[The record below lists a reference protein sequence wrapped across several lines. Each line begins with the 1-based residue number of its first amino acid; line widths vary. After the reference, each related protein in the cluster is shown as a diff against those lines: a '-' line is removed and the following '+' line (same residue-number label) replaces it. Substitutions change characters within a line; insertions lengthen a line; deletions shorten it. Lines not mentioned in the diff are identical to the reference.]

1 MFFYLAWHTEEI
13 AVQVAEVNVGFGT
26 LSGISVG
33 PVSEEIWR
41 EVDGN
46 AYITMIAL
54 RVLGE
59 RFGSFPDHTSVAAF
73 PKHNLAARC
82 IGMWTGVGGANGAPD
97 AFSIDA

>member
-59 RFGSFPDHTSVAAF
+59 RFGSFPVRAFVVAF
-73 PKHNLAARC
+73 PKHNLAARRVG
-82 IGMWTGVGGANGAPD
+82 IWTGIGGANGTPN
-97 AFSIDA
+97 AFSIDS